1 MSLGVSRYS
10 STVLSPPSNSNSNH
24 SSRPSHAVSSVEKHR
39 PREIKDVVGNH
50 EGVSRREIIGREGN
64 LPNII
69 ISGPPGTGKT
79 TSILCLAHAL
89 LGPAVKDAVLE
100 LNASDER
107 GIDVVREK
115 IKMFAKKKVTLPPG
129 RHKLVLLDEA
139 DNMTSAAQQ
148 ALRRIMEIYSDSTRF
163 ALACNI
169 SSKIIEP
176 IQSRCAIL
184 RFGRLADEQILKR
197 LKEVLAK
204 EEVAYDASGL
214 EALIFTADGDMRQAL
229 NNAQSTAAGFGF
241 ISNTHVYK
249 VCDQPHPVAVQR
261 ILELC
266 ANGKNAEAQDR
277 FATVV
282 AEGFSPIDIVTTFFR
297 VVKNHN
303 EFGEAIQL
311 EFIKIIG
318 MAQMSVL
325 NGTDSYLQLSAMV
338 ARLARVGIFMK
349 QQRR

>member
-1 MSLGVSRYS
+1 MDTASI
-10 STVLSPPSNSNSNH
+10 PW
-24 SSRPSHAVSSVEKHR
+24 VEKHR
-39 PREIKDVVGNH
+39 PRDIRDIVGNT
-50 EGVSRREIIGREGN
+50 EAVSRLEVIARDGN

-89 LGPAVKDAVLE
+89 LGPAVKEAVLE

-139 DNMTSAAQQ
+139 DAMTSAAQQ

-184 RFGRLADEQILKR
+184 RFGRLTDEQVLKR
-197 LKEVLAK
+197 LKEVLAT
-204 EEVAYDASGL
+204 EAVAYDKYV
-214 EALIFTADGDMRQAL
+214 R
-229 NNAQSTAAGFGF
+229 
-241 ISNTHVYK
+241 V
-249 VCDQPHPVAVQR
+249 
-261 ILELC
+261 
-266 ANGKNAEAQDR
+266 
-277 FATVV
+277 
-282 AEGFSPIDIVTTFFR
+282 FS
-297 VVKNHN
+297 
-303 EFGEAIQL
+303 
-311 EFIKIIG
+311 
-318 MAQMSVL
+318 
-325 NGTDSYLQLSAMV
+325 SA
-338 ARLARVGIFMK
+338 RSWLGI
-349 QQRR
+349 

>member
-1 MSLGVSRYS
+1 M
-10 STVLSPPSNSNSNH
+10 
-24 SSRPSHAVSSVEKHR
+24 EKHR
-39 PREIKDVVGNH
+39 PREIKDIVGNH
-50 EGVSRREIIGREGN
+50 EGVQRLEIIGREGN

-79 TSILCLAHAL
+79 TSILCLANAL
-89 LGPAVKDAVLE
+89 LGAAAKEAVLE

-139 DNMTSAAQQ
+139 DNMTTAAQQ

-184 RFGRLADEQILKR
+184 RFGRLSDEEILKR

-204 EEVAYDASGL
+204 EQVPYNDKGL

-229 NNAQSTAAGFGF
+229 NNAQSTAAGFKF
-241 ISNTHVYK
+241 ITSDDVYK
-249 VCDQPHPVAVQR
+249 
-261 ILELC
+261 
-266 ANGKNAEAQDR
+266 
-277 FATVV
+277 
-282 AEGFSPIDIVTTFFR
+282 
-297 VVKNHN
+297 
-303 EFGEAIQL
+303 
-311 EFIKIIG
+311 
-318 MAQMSVL
+318 
-325 NGTDSYLQLSAMV
+325 
-338 ARLARVGIFMK
+338 
-349 QQRR
+349 